1 MAQRTITLPP
11 AERGFH
17 LINRQIE
24 QALSEMHVRGEGIL
38 HIHILH
44 TSAALTLNENA
55 SRDVLHDF
63 AEWFDRSVPDGA
75 SYFRHVDEGPDD
87 MSAHIKS
94 SLLGSSVTVPIKD
107 GRLVLGTWQGVYL
120 CEFRNRAR
128 GRSIVLTTLTA

>member
-1 MAQRTITLPP
+1 MAQKTIQLQPM
-11 AERGFH
+11 ERGFH
-17 LINRQIE
+17 LITDRV
-24 QALSEMHVRGEGIL
+24 QAAVSEMGGEGAGLL
-38 HIHILH
+38 HVHILH

-75 SYFRHVDEGPDD
+75 AYFQHTDEGPDD

-94 SLLGSSVTVPIKD
+94 SLLGSSVTIPIRGKN
-107 GRLVLGTWQGVYL
+107 LVLGTWQGIYL

-128 GRSIVLTTLTA
+128 SRSIVLTEIRC